1 MFKILNKREVKE
13 FTKKYLGIWEGD
25 IKNISCIEYDNIEE
39 YLINGHYF
47 YIINH

>member
-1 MFKILNKREVKE
+1 MYKILNKKEIEE

-25 IKNISCIEYDNIEE
+25 IETISCIKYKNQKE

-47 YIINH
+47 YVIND